1 MRGKHS
7 TVIANA
13 ASLYALQAIN
23 YLVPIFTFPYLIRV
37 VGLEGFGRVSRVLAI
52 IQVGVLF
59 VNLSYNYT
67 ATARIARIR
76 EDLVELSRVFWSV
89 AATRALLFVITA
101 SLLVGLTFVIPD
113 WVEDRYVFI
122 ALLPLLAGEMLF
134 PMWLFMGLE
143 RLGFVTILNAVA
155 RAISIGLLVVLVRDH
170 EDIVPAALVMASPV
184 FFTGLG
190 SWTLLKRFGISAKP
204 TANVALMVETFSEAV
219 RAFVGT
225 LPSHIYARG
234 SMVMLGTLTSD
245 LQFGLYAMAQRLAG
259 IISSFVAP
267 AAQSIY
273 ATICRAA
280 EDDDAYESARQKTLI
295 AAYGVLMSVVV
306 AVGIAAPYIL
316 ELIAGSPQILG
327 TIYLRTMLP
336 IVFFSGI
343 SVLMNLFIMATQKF
357 RKLFY
362 IYIVASSVFLGL
374 AWPLT
379 TLKGVPGMIITMVVV
394 EGIVALGLVFIS
406 SKVSRR

>member
-1 MRGKHS
+1 
-7 TVIANA
+7 
-13 ASLYALQAIN
+13 
-23 YLVPIFTFPYLIRV
+23 
-37 VGLEGFGRVSRVLAI
+37 
-52 IQVGVLF
+52 
-59 VNLSYNYT
+59 
-67 ATARIARIR
+67 
-76 EDLVELSRVFWSV
+76 
-89 AATRALLFVITA
+89 
-101 SLLVGLTFVIPD
+101 
-113 WVEDRYVFI
+113 
-122 ALLPLLAGEMLF
+122 
-134 PMWLFMGLE
+134 
-143 RLGFVTILNAVA
+143 
-155 RAISIGLLVVLVRDH
+155 
-170 EDIVPAALVMASPV
+170 
-184 FFTGLG
+184 
-190 SWTLLKRFGISAKP
+190 
-204 TANVALMVETFSEAV
+204 
-219 RAFVGT
+219 
-225 LPSHIYARG
+225 
-234 SMVMLGTLTSD
+234 MVMLGTLTSD